1 MSVFEEEHWAHQ
13 RSRISFPVIWKEGG
27 PLNRRTPS
35 KGMSRGYALSRF
47 SAETAPD
54 FLVLVNDRATPFLH
68 ETTDE
73 TKPWPRFL
81 IPFLFFLPLERS
93 VLEKK
98 MVVPPRGKAVNR
110 TDFFTALQ
118 IIRYVTSETIS
129 KWRVS
134 AYIEVGYLF
143 DGSELFFYFFFS
155 SSESRMN

>member
-1 MSVFEEEHWAHQ
+1 
-13 RSRISFPVIWKEGG
+13 
-27 PLNRRTPS
+27 
-35 KGMSRGYALSRF
+35 MSRGYALSRF

-134 AYIEVGYLF
+134 AYTELGYLF
-143 DGSELFFYFFFS
+143 DGIIFLFFFLVL
-155 SSESRMN
+155 